1 MTRNL
6 PPLVRA
12 TVSLCLVFT
21 IAGSAFAADSPIVNG
36 AKDFK
41 WGPAP
46 PMLPKGA
53 MLSVM
58 AGDPAETGP
67 VSVRLKLP
75 AG

>member
-6 PPLVRA
+6 LPLVRA

-21 IAGSAFAADSPIVNG
+21 IAGNAFAADSLIVNG
-36 AKDFK
+36 AKDVK
-41 WGPAP
+41 WGPSS

-53 MLSVM
+53 MLSIR
-58 AGDPAETGP
+58 AGYPAATGP
-67 VSVRLKLP
+67 LSVCLKLP